1 MKIENKDEDYFSY
14 ENQKKR
20 IDNMFYKH
28 TKTLVNK
35 LNIKKDYV
43 LEEKENRIVRMRT
56 IQLLENKDNTL
67 DSAKLDTEEDKIN
80 FLKNINRFLYGDIYE
95 FAGEIRTEDFQN
107 WVLNYNYN
115 VVVDFE
121 DMQNFG
127 KCFEHVFSG
136 FKKENYDKCSLQ
148 EKIILFSDNMSKL
161 WDIHPFYKGNSIT
174 TVIFSQQFAERELN
188 LNMNI
193 NNLMKYDLE
202 KLFVEAN
209 TNNLIPL
216 VEAMYDSIDEPDK
229 YSKLFREESM
239 LVQDE
244 TYEEERE
251 A

>member
-1 MKIENKDEDYFSY
+1 MKIQNKDEDYFSY

-107 WVLNYNYN
+107 WILNYNYN

-121 DMQNFG
+121 DMLDVHQVLRRWRG
-127 KCFEHVFSG
+127 
-136 FKKENYDKCSLQ
+136 LL
-148 EKIILFSDNMSKL
+148 LFHRS
-161 WDIHPFYKGNSIT
+161 P
-174 TVIFSQQFAERELN
+174 
-188 LNMNI
+188 
-193 NNLMKYDLE
+193 
-202 KLFVEAN
+202 
-209 TNNLIPL
+209 P
-216 VEAMYDSIDEPDK
+216 
-229 YSKLFREESM
+229 
-239 LVQDE
+239 
-244 TYEEERE
+244 
-251 A
+251 